1 MNKTGVGIASLIGGM
16 ILGAAIA
23 VLVTPQSGPE
33 LRKKIKDMVDDEVD
47 KVRGKVEDLRDKIEE
62 ARCKCNE

>member
-1 MNKTGVGIASLIGGM
+1 M